1 MATKFSNPLP
11 DIIFIEQLS
20 QLIGKATTTIRTCA
34 TNAKY
39 FNLIPKPSKMPAS
52 RRLFWT
58 REEVDSWLNRSTTV
72 NPVKR
77 SGRPTKRDKLLG
89 QREQNRI
96 KARTTKAEA

>member
-1 MATKFSNPLP
+1 MANKFSSQLP
-11 DIIFIEQLS
+11 EIIFIEQLS

-39 FNLIPKPSKMPAS
+39 FHLIPKPSKMPTS

-58 REEVDSWLNRSTTV
+58 REEVDCWLNRSTAV

-77 SGRPTKRDKLLG
+77 SGRPTKREKLLS
-89 QREQNRI
+89 QREQERI
-96 KARTTKAEA
+96 KARTAKAEA